1 MDLIINNLTP
11 IRYVLLTLL
20 AITFIR
26 YGLIIHK
33 YSKQVGFKGFMRLKT
48 TKSITVEVFL
58 LLWFVFL
65 LLNIWVSDANVN
77 LKPAHTGI
85 SLLTVI
91 ITIYVVA
98 HVGLIVFS
106 YRPSAT
112 NWSDTKDNLKRLL
125 RITKASRYVN
135 AFVAL
140 RYAINTVRG
149 TEAPKNLTKTQTRL
163 VQLISGNLPAKEEL
177 DKITDIEDL
186 NTLND
191 FLLELD
197 SNKQLATLLIKSNDL
212 KIIFYQVC
220 NILLQLNGREPV
232 SNNYSLEE
240 MLAIVFDNQATQAE
254 LKQIAKE
261 TEAIKKVLP
270 EKVLNTIDELAKLDP
285 QLSLVMETQAQ
296 SDAFNAKLKEHNP
309 EITDADLEKLDKS
322 GLKVFRY
329 GPSATLLPN
338 ITSLGLEDLDLK
350 YLCLKSTPEKLDI
363 MVTTEFKKDF
373 ASTSKGVRKF
383 KHYFKYLKEKYIK
396 RQVMDNLHIGI
407 LAKTGF
413 SLISAKS
420 DTIKVS
426 LDEMSDTNDKDVQDV
441 LDLIKAKGT
450 GLVTTE
456 TYYKSLDSSLNAINE
471 YETEDEIVSHL
482 LAASNKNESDA
493 NIAKHEVKS
502 TVE

>member
-1 MDLIINNLTP
+1 M
-11 IRYVLLTLL
+11 
-20 AITFIR
+20 
-26 YGLIIHK
+26 
-33 YSKQVGFKGFMRLKT
+33 
-48 TKSITVEVFL
+48 
-58 LLWFVFL
+58 
-65 LLNIWVSDANVN
+65 
-77 LKPAHTGI
+77 
-85 SLLTVI
+85 
-91 ITIYVVA
+91 
-98 HVGLIVFS
+98 
-106 YRPSAT
+106 
-112 NWSDTKDNLKRLL
+112 
-125 RITKASRYVN
+125 
-135 AFVAL
+135 
-140 RYAINTVRG
+140 
-149 TEAPKNLTKTQTRL
+149 
-163 VQLISGNLPAKEEL
+163 
-177 DKITDIEDL
+177 
-186 NTLND
+186 
-191 FLLELD
+191 
-197 SNKQLATLLIKSNDL
+197 
-212 KIIFYQVC
+212 
-220 NILLQLNGREPV
+220 
-232 SNNYSLEE
+232 
-240 MLAIVFDNQATQAE
+240 
-254 LKQIAKE
+254 
-261 TEAIKKVLP
+261 
-270 EKVLNTIDELAKLDP
+270 NTIDELAKLDP

-350 YLCLKSTPEKLDI
+350 YLSLKSTPEKLDI
-363 MVTTEFKKDF
+363 RVTPEFKKDF
-373 ASTSKGVRKF
+373 ASAPKGVRKF

-396 RQVMDNLHIGI
+396 RQVMDNLHVGI

-420 DTIKVS
+420 DAIKVS
-426 LDEMSDTNDKDVQDV
+426 LDEMSDTDDKDVQDV